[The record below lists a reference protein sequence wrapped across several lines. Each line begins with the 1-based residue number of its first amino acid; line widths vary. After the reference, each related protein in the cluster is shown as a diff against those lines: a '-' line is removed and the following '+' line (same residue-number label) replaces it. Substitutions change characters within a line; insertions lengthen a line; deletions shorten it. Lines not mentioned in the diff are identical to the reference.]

1 MGSTSLSMMG
11 GGWLYLLSAVWL
23 VAVVGGEDLGV
34 SMCCPSG
41 RILKMVKNN
50 GKRLGGY
57 RKERGD
63 EYIPKCVRNRRGPK
77 DTLEGSTIAVVDGE
91 DEALVVV
98 KKTGVQLPA
107 CTVGRKFQ
115 MVSLSSKDNEGS
127 GDEGSGDV
135 EEVDTSSHVRLGDY
149 SCGKSKCYK
158 GNVYVDDKPVCDDGW
173 DDTDANVVCKE
184 LGFISGG
191 YSTKESYFGK
201 VDLERQSGFDEVRC
215 SGRESSLVD
224 CRHES
229 HDDCG
234 DGEGAGVVCYREPGD
249 YDEYEDYSYNSG
261 SSRSSSSSSSSS
273 AAVPL
278 TSTGTLVLADNTTYQ
293 AGEFCLAG
301 VFQGE
306 DEWDKE
312 IQEGEA
318 VAVMCEPCKSEVL
331 CHVLLIDV
339 FEQLGGGDAIITDG
353 SYGTPVH
360 NNYIGLA
367 ADKNG
372 DGMVD
377 FKEFKAKV
385 DDYVEKIFSELD
397 KDDDG
402 SLDKD
407 VSMKTLSVTF
417 FSRVLDELFLLI
429 DMNQDD
435 ILAVEDMN
443 APVSVFDRNKDG
455 RISLTEFFR
464 VSLINLPAPVYRLYA
479 SLDKDK
485 NEKLSLDEA
494 KNFIKGAFAIIASN
508 KDCSINIDEFIA
520 SLDECK
526 LPKQYQL
533 AVKLLGDHYLE
544 MGDFFLREL
553 VAAADADGDKKTTLA
568 EIIGLKDPAVLFDI
582 PYVAVKMGSPNYGTW
597 SFLTGDRRDLGYD
610 ARGEHKQAVVEM
622 WLNVLYEFVDNRLFQ
637 AAPTDYCGL

>member
-1 MGSTSLSMMG
+1 M
-11 GGWLYLLSAVWL
+11 
-23 VAVVGGEDLGV
+23 
-34 SMCCPSG
+34 
-41 RILKMVKNN
+41 
-50 GKRLGGY
+50 
-57 RKERGD
+57 
-63 EYIPKCVRNRRGPK
+63 
-77 DTLEGSTIAVVDGE
+77 
-91 DEALVVV
+91 
-98 KKTGVQLPA
+98 
-107 CTVGRKFQ
+107 
-115 MVSLSSKDNEGS
+115 
-127 GDEGSGDV
+127 
-135 EEVDTSSHVRLGDY
+135 
-149 SCGKSKCYK
+149 

-184 LGFISGG
+184 LGFTAGG

-234 DGEGAGVVCYREPGD
+234 DGEGAGVVCYSEPGD
-249 YDEYEDYSYNSG
+249 YEESGDYSYNSG
-261 SSRSSSSSSSSS
+261 SSGSSSSSS

-385 DDYVEKIFSELD
+385 DDYVDIIFSELD
-397 KDDDG
+397 KDDNG

-417 FSRVLDELFLLI
+417 FFRVLYELFLLI

-435 ILAVEDMN
+435 ILAVEDMS

-494 KNFIKGAFAIIASN
+494 KNFIKGAFAMIDRN
-508 KDCSINIDEFIA
+508 QDCSINIEEFIA

-553 VAAADADGDKKTTLA
+553 VAAADADGDKKTTLE

-597 SFLTGDRRDLGYD
+597 SFLTGDRNSHGSGYNS
-610 ARGEHKQAVVEM
+610 RWELQQAVVEM

-637 AAPTDYCGL
+637 SAPTDFCGLRPLYE